1 GTRAAA
7 ILVQPQAMH
16 TRFQPSW
23 VLVRTLDRAVTG
35 VKRIASDREPCD
47 ARHDDDDSAAP
58 LCTQGPG
65 RGGAPAST
73 PAATMSFRGALRS
86 SAPNAGNSR
95 SMKPANRTDA
105 SPSRWV
111 NSSYTACCCV
121 VGAKSAPPSDT
132 SDSS

>member
-1 GTRAAA
+1 MPHVRSGRKFDAHRRGQLGGARWHTIVPPSGPARSGTRAAA

-73 PAATMSFRGALRS
+73 PAATMSFRGALR
-86 SAPNAGNSR
+86 
-95 SMKPANRTDA
+95 
-105 SPSRWV
+105 
-111 NSSYTACCCV
+111 
-121 VGAKSAPPSDT
+121 
-132 SDSS
+132 